1 MRAKS
6 EKAEG
11 EPGQGGP
18 LASTTSQAR
27 FDTLSAVHDPGYI
40 DLIRRLDESDHVPRP
55 AARRRP
61 AVNPLKP
68 ADIPRP
74 RSRFAVARGTGSGTN
89 SAHSRPGPG
98 AGDRFESWPRVEVS
112 RYTHLT

>member
-18 LASTTSQAR
+18 LAHNIPPQAR
-27 FDTLSAVHDPGYI
+27 FDTLSAVHDPGYN

-61 AVNPLKP
+61 AVNPRIFR
-68 ADIPRP
+68 DRV
-74 RSRFAVARGTGSGTN
+74 RGSRGTSQFGLIP
-89 SAHSRPGPG
+89 ARAP
-98 AGDRFESWPRVEVS
+98 GDRFEVS